1 MPMKS
6 VGLGEGWPTTK
17 NDRLPHRFRSFTVVA
32 VAFRHTALLLSAA
45 SGLLAQT
52 PDQVLV
58 VENRRSATS
67 HQIGEYYRQKRDI
80 PLANLCLI
88 DTAPDET
95 IERPVYEKE
104 IEGPVGV
111 FLKKQGLQEKILYIV
126 LTSGVPLRINGPGDG
141 IRSEESSVDSEMTLL
156 YQRLR
161 GAVIPLAGP
170 MNNPFFRQRDTP
182 FRHPLFPMYLVT
194 RLDGYN
200 MADMQA
206 LVDRGLQA
214 RNRGRFVIDLKARE
228 TDEGNQWLRTA
239 ALMLPQDR
247 VILDESAKVL
257 TGIEDVIGFASW
269 GSNDTDRKQR
279 FLHFKWLPGAIATE
293 FVSSDARTF
302 RPPPADWEIG
312 TWAVRQGWYAGSPQ
326 SLTADYIHEG
336 ATGASGQVFEP
347 YLAFCPR
354 PDFVLPAY
362 YSGRTLAES
371 FYMGIPGLSW
381 MNVVIGD
388 PLARLRP

>member
-1 MPMKS
+1 MAS
-6 VGLGEGWPTTK
+6 
-17 NDRLPHRFRSFTVVA
+17 STVVA
-32 VAFRHTALLLSAA
+32 VAYRHIAWLLAAA
-45 SGLLAQT
+45 SVAPAANAQT
-52 PDQVLV
+52 PAQVLV

-67 HQIGEYYRQKRDI
+67 RRIGDYYIRKRGI
-80 PLANLCLI
+80 PSANLCTI
-88 DTAPDET
+88 DTAPNET

-104 IEGPVGV
+104 IEKPIGD

-126 LTSGVPLRINGPGDG
+126 LTSGVPLRIGGPGDEL
-141 IRSEESSVDSEMTLL
+141 RSEAASVDSEMTLL
-156 YQRLR
+156 YRRLR
-161 GAVIPLAGP
+161 GAVIPLPGP
-170 MNNPFFRQRDTP
+170 VNNPFFRQRDTP
-182 FRHPLFPMYLVT
+182 FGHPLFPMYLVT

-206 LVDRGLQA
+206 LVDRALLA

-228 TDEGNQWLRTA
+228 TNEGNQWLRTA
-239 ALMLPQDR
+239 ALLLPPDR

-257 TGIEDVIGFASW
+257 TDIQDVIGYASW

-279 FLHFKWLPGAIATE
+279 FVHFKWLPGAIATE
-293 FVSSDARTF
+293 FVSTDGRTF
-302 RPPPADWEIG
+302 RQPPANWEIG
-312 TWAVRQGWYAGSPQ
+312 TWGDKQSWYAGAPQ
-326 SLTADYIHEG
+326 TMTADYIHEG

-347 YLAFCPR
+347 YLTFCPR

-388 PLARLRP
+388 PLTSLKP

>member
-1 MPMKS
+1 MREVADDEIRS
-6 VGLGEGWPTTK
+6 SAL
-17 NDRLPHRFRSFTVVA
+17 RFTLVA
-32 VAFRHTALLLSAA
+32 VVQRYIALLLAAA

-58 VENRRSATS
+58 VENRRSVTS
-67 HQIGEYYRQKRDI
+67 RKIAEYYIHKRGI
-80 PLANLCLI
+80 PLANLCMI

-95 IERPVYEKE
+95 IERPVYDKE
-104 IEGPVGV
+104 IEGPVGA
-111 FLKKQGLQEKILYIV
+111 FLKKEGLKEKILYIV

-141 IRSEESSVDSEMTLL
+141 IHSEAASVDSELTLL
-156 YQRLR
+156 YQRMR
-161 GAVIPLAGP
+161 GTVITLPGP
-170 MNNPFFRQRDTP
+170 VNNPFFRQRDTP

-206 LVDRGLQA
+206 LVDRALQA
-214 RNRGRFVIDLKARE
+214 RNTGRFVIDLKGRE
-228 TDEGNQWLRTA
+228 TDAGNQWLRTA
-239 ALMLPQDR
+239 ALLLPPDR
-247 VILDESAKVL
+247 VILDESSTVL
-257 TGIEDVIGFASW
+257 TEIENVIGYASW
-269 GSNDTDRKQR
+269 GSNDTDRKHR

-293 FVSSDARTF
+293 YVSTDARTF
-302 RPPPADWEIG
+302 RQPPPNWEIG
-312 TWAVRQGWYAGSPQ
+312 RWEDKQAWYAGAPQ

-336 ATGASGQVFEP
+336 ATGASGQAFEP

-371 FYMGIPGLSW
+371 FYLGIPGLSW

-388 PLARLRP
+388 PLTRLKP

>member
-1 MPMKS
+1 
-6 VGLGEGWPTTK
+6 
-17 NDRLPHRFRSFTVVA
+17 VVA
-32 VAFRHTALLLSAA
+32 VGYRPIALVLAAA
-45 SGLLAQT
+45 SLAVATNAQT

-58 VENRRSATS
+58 VENRRSGTS
-67 HQIGEYYRQKRDI
+67 RRIGDYYIHKRGI
-80 PLANLCLI
+80 PIANLCMI
-88 DTAPDET
+88 DTVLDET
-95 IERPVYEKE
+95 IERPVYDKE
-104 IEGPVGV
+104 IEGPVGL

-126 LTSGVPLRINGPGDG
+126 LTSGVPLRINGPGEG

-161 GAVIPLAGP
+161 GVVIPLPGP
-170 MNNPFFRQRDTP
+170 INNPFFRQRDTP

-206 LVDRGLQA
+206 LVDRALQA

-228 TDEGNQWLRTA
+228 TNEGNQWLRTA
-239 ALMLPQDR
+239 ALLLPPDR
-247 VILDESAKVL
+247 VILDESATVL
-257 TGIEDVIGFASW
+257 TGVDNVIGYASW
-269 GSNDTDRKQR
+269 GSNDTDRKHR

-293 FVSSDARTF
+293 YVSTDARTF
-302 RPPPADWEIG
+302 RQPPADWEIG
-312 TWAVRQGWYAGSPQ
+312 TWADKHAWFAGAPQ
-326 SLTADYIHEG
+326 TLTADYIHEG
-336 ATGASGQVFEP
+336 ATGASGQAFEP

-371 FYMGIPGLSW
+371 FYLGIPGLSW

-388 PLARLRP
+388 PLTRLKP